1 LKASNASPKLKTTK
15 EGIGGM
21 KKHILAKH
29 PTIWCRWK
37 IVNQSLTVEE
47 QQQENFKMK
56 SMVGYRAI
64 TYHFQATTPY

>member
-1 LKASNASPKLKTTK
+1 
-15 EGIGGM
+15 M